1 MGQCSIKLKYKIDAY
16 VSYKIDVYLKK
27 KKYNCEQNLK
37 SDAIN
42 IKIVDIRMCRQ
53 NLCFVW

>member
-27 KKYNCEQNLK
+27 KK
-37 SDAIN
+37 
-42 IKIVDIRMCRQ
+42 V
-53 NLCFVW
+53 